1 MFCFFAGYIGQS
13 NKNQMNNKFV
23 LESFRAYLEF
33 TEEKIT
39 EGKNDFTLD
48 LNFVKGYVDRILEK
62 QKELASKSSIFSKY
76 SKESNPY
83 DAWLNNY
90 KKMHKDKDWPDKK
103 SPTALH
109 VYGSFAAPYL
119 WDKLTPEQKN
129 ETYKDLMGLMK
140 GSGYSTEKEFNKL
153 LKDKDQVGA
162 KPYVAVIPSFVEIP
176 PTEISV
182 PGKITID
189 GIDGSI
195 ENKVF
200 KDNRWGSG
208 DDSAGGKVNPD
219 AFQDPAVL
227 ADIKSEIDNFMK
239 SFSSGEISKIISLR
253 IESSASRY
261 RNTSDN
267 GGKAEKLSWGELAYN
282 RAITILNLFSEAA
295 DTYNLSEEKRKEL
308 KEKVL
313 IDSKGSNGDGTSGPN
328 PPTPLKFGYYDEK
341 STFVL
346 DNGTFGKGKSP
357 EENRKIVVKAVLGE
371 GGKPTGKYTTASID
385 PEATAESYGKF
396 RYVNFI
402 IEAET
407 MSKEPD
413 LVVKV
418 PGSKETKY
426 TPKVGFPKTTGGG
439 SSTRKKSR
447 KRGIIGIPGT
457 GTSPFSCPGDQF

>member
-1 MFCFFAGYIGQS
+1 
-13 NKNQMNNKFV
+13 MNNKFV
-23 LESFRAYLEF
+23 LESFRAYLELSV
-33 TEEKIT
+33 EKIS
-39 EGKNDFTLD
+39 EGKNEFTLD
-48 LNFVKGYVDRILEK
+48 INFVKGYVERILEK
-62 QKELASKSSIFSKY
+62 QKELASESSIFSKY

-90 KKMHKDKDWPDKK
+90 KKMHKDKDWPDSK
-103 SPTALH
+103 SSTALH

-119 WDKLTPEQKN
+119 WEKLTSEQKDAI
-129 ETYKDLMGLMK
+129 YKDLMDLMK
-140 GSGYSTEKEFNKL
+140 KSGYSTEKEYNNL
-153 LKDKDQVGA
+153 LKDKKQVGA

-182 PGKITID
+182 PGKITIN
-189 GIDGSI
+189 GIDEGI

-208 DDSAGGKVNPD
+208 EDSAGGKVNPD

-328 PPTPLKFGYYDEK
+328 PPAPLKFGYYDEK

-396 RYVNFI
+396 RYVNFV

-418 PGSKETKY
+418 PGAKEAKY
-426 TPKVGFPKTTGGG
+426 TPKVGFPKTTAG

>member
-1 MFCFFAGYIGQS
+1 
-13 NKNQMNNKFV
+13 MNNKFV
-23 LESFRAYLEF
+23 LESFQAYLEISA
-33 TEEKIT
+33 EKIS
-39 EGKNDFTLD
+39 EGKNEFTLD
-48 LNFVKGYVDRILEK
+48 INFVKGYVQRILEK
-62 QKELASKSSIFSKY
+62 QKELASESSIFSKY

-90 KKMHKDKDWPDKK
+90 KKMHKDKDWPDSK
-103 SPTALH
+103 SSIALH

-119 WDKLTPEQKN
+119 WEKLTSEQKDAIY
-129 ETYKDLMGLMK
+129 EDLMGLMK
-140 GSGYSTEKEFNKL
+140 KSGYTTEKEYNNL
-153 LKDKDQVGA
+153 LKDKNQVGA
-162 KPYVAVIPSFVEIP
+162 KPYVAVIPSFVELP
-176 PTEISV
+176 PTETPI
-182 PGKITID
+182 PGKITIN
-189 GIDGSI
+189 GIDESI

-219 AFQDPAVL
+219 AFQDQEVL
-227 ADIKSEIDNFMK
+227 AGIKSEIDSFMK
-239 SFSSGEISKIISLR
+239 SFASGEISKIISLR

-261 RNTSDN
+261 RNTNDTK

-282 RAITILNLFSEAA
+282 RAITILSLFSEAA
-295 DTYNLSEEKRKEL
+295 DAYNLPEEKRKEL

-328 PPTPLKFGYYDEK
+328 PPGPTIGFGYYDENSK
-341 STFVL
+341 WVP

-357 EENRKIVVKAVLGE
+357 EENRKLVVKAVLGE
-371 GGKPTGKYTTASID
+371 GGKPTGKYTT
-385 PEATAESYGKF
+385 ESVNPDSSAADYNKY
-396 RYVNFI
+396 RYVNFV

-418 PGSKETKY
+418 PGKKETKY
-426 TPKVGFPKTTGGG
+426 TPKVGFPKTTSG